1 MEQATM
7 RKQKGQWALVD
18 MEKLPVRPEVQRA
31 RDLWEG
37 REIWFRMPKSGS
49 WRRGKVKHIYNSGSV
64 LVVVYQKG
72 TPGLDFAFEI
82 KHILLL
88 LKLAGN

>member
-1 MEQATM
+1 MEQAM
-7 RKQKGQWALVD
+7 RKQKSQWELVD

-72 TPGLDFAFEI
+72 TPGLLFAFEI
-82 KHILLL
+82 KHISVF
-88 LKLAGN
+88 LKVVSS